1 MFISSGMVDAGLLPL
16 MGRSAV
22 LEHDVSP
29 ARRMQKNS
37 KSNCFFFILFL
48 QLLSRKSME
57 TELKFCVTNCDK
69 LNRKLLIISGL
80 RLSIRDMNV
89 TVLQ

>member
-1 MFISSGMVDAGLLPL
+1 
-16 MGRSAV
+16 
-22 LEHDVSP
+22 
-29 ARRMQKNS
+29 
-37 KSNCFFFILFL
+37 
-48 QLLSRKSME
+48 ME